1 LRIHNLQPR
10 AFALG
15 RTAMR
20 KVLFGLVDPPP
31 EQFTP
36 ALQRGLIAY
45 AWATWV
51 YRLFLFMGIAL
62 LVYHISFKLLGIF
75 LAAVEVAFFIVKPI
89 AAEVKE
95 WIAMKQ
101 RIRQEG
107 RWRGRGVVLAVVL
120 AGVLLPLDSRVH
132 VLAVLGMASEEQHF
146 APEPARVVQVR
157 VAPRQAVSAGDV
169 LLVLE
174 SPELDHAETLARLRL
189 ALVDQR
195 LARIAGDDRDRANR
209 AVLERERGLLLRE
222 LEGHAL
228 RRDRLVIRAG
238 QAGTVTAV
246 ARGLAPGMWTG
257 MKTRLVHV
265 AGSAAVVA
273 RGVVNERD
281 VARLGPDSAG
291 TFVPDDPSLGTLDV
305 SLNGIGTGT
314 SAARELTLLASV
326 NGGHVDASAGPH
338 GELHTTA
345 AMFPVMFSTVHPVP
359 DSGQWPREIRGVV
372 VASGERRSIARKVA
386 DRVVSVLLRETGF

>member
-1 LRIHNLQPR
+1 MRIHNLQPR

-15 RTAMR
+15 RPAMR

-101 RIRQEG
+101 RISQEG
-107 RWRGRGVVLAVVL
+107 RWRGRGVVL

-146 APEPARVVQVR
+146 APEPAQVVQVR
-157 VAPRQAVSAGDV
+157 VAPRQAISAGDV

-174 SPELDHAETLARLRL
+174 SPELDHAERLARLRL

-228 RRDRLVIRAG
+228 RRDRLVVRAG

-281 VARLGPDSAG
+281 VARLEAGASG

-386 DRVVSVLLRETGF
+386 DRVISVLLRETGF